1 MVPLGTAKGVIPV
14 TAGFAER
21 FRDDIKREFG
31 EKQKDPLEL
40 VILKTARRNNGV
52 VTPAVISL
60 EAEVSLNEAQ
70 RALDVLVNK
79 GFAELRSKRNG
90 SLVYF
95 FHDFADDVD
104 NPDLEDL

>member
-1 MVPLGTAKGVIPV
+1 MPV
-14 TAGFAER
+14 TAVLPNGSETTLNVSSAR
-21 FRDDIKREFG
+21 RGRT
-31 EKQKDPLEL
+31 PLEL